1 MPPGLDGLA
10 AAVFAGAQIAGGMVA
25 PRVRRLVRRRT
36 SALLAG
42 VLASA
47 GLLALL
53 GVTRSFW
60 VAIALLVLWALV
72 LWALAFA
79 AVMPI
84 RQAYMNGLIPSEQR
98 ATVLSFDNMLSSGGG
113 VVVQPA
119 LGRAADAWSY
129 PTSYLVGAAVQLL
142 GAPLVALARRERL
155 PSDWVEDL
163 PDEGVGEPT
172 VPAGSREVA

>member
-1 MPPGLDGLA
+1 MPPGLDVLA

-60 VAIALLVLWALV
+60 VAIALLV

-155 PSDWVEDL
+155 SSDWVEDL
-163 PDEGVGEPT
+163 PDEGAGEPT
-172 VPAGSREVA
+172 VPTGSREVA